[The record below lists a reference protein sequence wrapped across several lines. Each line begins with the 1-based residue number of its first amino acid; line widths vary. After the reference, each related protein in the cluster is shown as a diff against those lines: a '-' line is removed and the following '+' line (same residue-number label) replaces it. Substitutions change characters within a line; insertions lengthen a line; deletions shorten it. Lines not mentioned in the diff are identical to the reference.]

1 MANGPGASAGYQ
13 GAHTKPKGEVM
24 NETCQWF
31 ALCANPADGVVR
43 HPVLGDVPTCKRC
56 AQKLDLDLVEEG
68 S

>member
-1 MANGPGASAGYQ
+1 
-13 GAHTKPKGEVM
+13 M